1 MSDNKN
7 MEVAALKNI
16 ANSFKTLQSLG
27 KAISGVYKKLPKS
40 PHTHTHT
47 HTHTCMHMHVH
58 THTHTHTHTH
68 AHAHTHTYIY
78 AHIHKETGCD
88 IGTS

>member
-40 PHTHTHT
+40 PHTHTHAC
-47 HTHTCMHMHVH
+47 TCMYTH
-58 THTHTHTHTH
+58 THTHTHTHTCTCT
-68 AHAHTHTYIY
+68 HTHI
-78 AHIHKETGCD
+78 HIRTHTQRNRL
-88 IGTS
+88 

>member
-47 HTHTCMHMHVH
+47 HTHTHACTCMY
-58 THTHTHTHTH
+58 THTHTHTHTCTCT
-68 AHAHTHTYIY
+68 HTHTYTHTYTKKQVVI
-78 AHIHKETGCD
+78 
-88 IGTS
+88 